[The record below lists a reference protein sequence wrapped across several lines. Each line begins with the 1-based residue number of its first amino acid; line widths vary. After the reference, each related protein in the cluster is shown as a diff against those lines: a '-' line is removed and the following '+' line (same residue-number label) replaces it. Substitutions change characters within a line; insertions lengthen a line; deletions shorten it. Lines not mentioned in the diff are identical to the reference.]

1 MAIQVNQPYDQF
13 FEADG
18 SPLDNGYI
26 YIGTTGLNPVTNPL
40 AVYWDVG
47 LTIPATQPLRT
58 MNGYIVRNGTPAR
71 PFVSPDDYSM
81 LLKSSDGTTIWS
93 ALSAVTI
100 SGDPVTEVLAD
111 LAASNGA
118 SLIGYEEPDSLE
130 VTTVEARLNLLDG
143 VEVQN
148 PTNADSYARA
158 PVNAVRDT
166 TGVSGGA
173 AGFVNPTIVARV
185 TTGASQTSYEW
196 GVLSILNNYSTGT
209 VENVAGYFQGNKY
222 HIANGTWGMVAEA
235 KDHTNT
241 ADPTGGLVGME
252 VNCYANGSDANSR
265 RIGIDVVIGK
275 GNAGGTKP
283 TVYCGL
289 RIVPEG
295 LLSANGL
302 FTHGILMEGDYT
314 TAIRIKNNSGSWAL
328 NIDGSMTVGIDLS
341 GGTYSDDAI
350 RIPADAGAGPAHTGI
365 GFDSSGN
372 HKLFYSSHATGLGL
386 FYANAGT
393 TLMSVLDTGVIN
405 FFGPIQINNNRVV
418 SDRATGYTNAMT
430 GTANRATSYATGT
443 ITLIQL
449 AERVKALTD
458 DLRTH
463 GLIGA

>member
-26 YIGTTGLNPVTNPL
+26 YIGTSGLNPVTNPL

-173 AGFVNPTIVARV
+173 GGFVNPTICART
-185 TTGASQTSYEW
+185 TTGVAQTSFEW
-196 GVLSILNNYSTGT
+196 SILGILNNYSNGAA
-209 VENVAGYFQGNKY
+209 ENVAGYFQGNK
-222 HIANGTWGMVAEA
+222 HGTAATWGLVAEA

-241 ADPTGGLVGME
+241 ADPVAGLIGLE
-252 VNCYANGSDANSR
+252 IDCFANGTDANAR
-265 RIGIDVVIGK
+265 RLGIDLVIGK
-275 GNAGGTKP
+275 GDPAGTLP
-283 TVYCGL
+283 TIYAGI
-289 RIVPEG
+289 RIIPFNG
-295 LLSANGL
+295 LSANGV
-302 FTHGILMEGDYT
+302 FEHGILMDADFE
-314 TAIRIKNNSGSWAL
+314 TAIRIANRSGTWGIL
-328 NIDGSMTVGIDLS
+328 MTGSMSTGIDIS
-341 GGTYSDDAI
+341 GGTYTDDAI

-393 TLMSVLDTGVIN
+393 TLMSILDTGIIN
-405 FFGPIQINNNRVV
+405 FFGPIKINNNQVV

-430 GTANRATSYATGT
+430 GTANRATAYDTAT
-443 ITLIQL
+443 ITLVQL
-449 AERVKALTD
+449 AQRVKALTD